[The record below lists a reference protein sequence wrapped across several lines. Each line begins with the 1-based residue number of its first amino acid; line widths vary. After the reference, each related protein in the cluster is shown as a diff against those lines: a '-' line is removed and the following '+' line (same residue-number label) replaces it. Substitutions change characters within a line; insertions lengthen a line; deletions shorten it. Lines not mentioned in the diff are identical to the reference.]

1 MSIKNCRWLRYGSF
15 AIAGL
20 MFAQFPLLAQQSVH
34 SSPPSQQK
42 SAAVPEKSAAQKLPA
57 VHLDGTY
64 FTRDGKRFIPV
75 GAHWVPAKA
84 AMQWPVQ
91 WDPKDIEADFAK
103 MHELG
108 YNVTRFDMM
117 WAWFEPRPG
126 DYNPVAFQQLDYLV
140 SLAHKYQIY
149 LHPSLFIGGEVGEAY
164 WDVPWRHGRHP
175 HADPEMLRLET
186 NLAAEFGRRYANET
200 AIIGWDLT
208 DEPPFWIVGGGA
220 TTDAMAINWTRLI
233 IEGIREYDKLHPI
246 VAGTSGEEIT
256 HGPFRADNV
265 AKFADFFS
273 VHPFTLY
280 APDLFPDALL
290 SARGTYGAA
299 FEIALS
305 QGAGRPVMIH
315 EMGASSAQFSPE
327 RIASY
332 DRAQIYSGL
341 GAGSI
346 GVDLWCYTDASP
358 EQFHKVPYL
367 RTPQETGWGMT
378 TWDRQDKPLAREF
391 KKISQVV
398 GQLDLNGIT
407 PAPADVAIVIPDE
420 WSKPHGDFSHFGLTG
435 PEVTPYVSQ
444 SDGDAMPGRPQPD
457 VSSANRWLMGS
468 ALNSFILARR
478 AHLKADFPR
487 EYADWA
493 KRPMLFMPSPIT
505 GTSDP
510 FLAHVHSDFYE
521 KAKQYVEN
529 GGFLYASVASDGAV
543 PEMASLFGARIVDR
557 APSAEVTLKIVAP
570 FGDLKPGD
578 TFHYIVPT
586 QTIESWGTI
595 LEVTTGKVI
604 AVDQDNRPALVANTL
619 GRGKTLLSAYPLEH
633 YLANVPAIF
642 DQAENTHRIYEAFRD
657 WGGLKPAF
665 SSDQP
670 SVEVSALSGA
680 HRGYAVLVNHSA
692 ETQNVTVFTTSGARS
707 ISRIT
712 PEGTK
717 PIQMDGS
724 SWKMELGPYEGA
736 IVEWK

>member
-1 MSIKNCRWLRYGSF
+1 MRHKPLARFTAAAILFSVGLISSF
-15 AIAGL
+15 A
-20 MFAQFPLLAQQSVH
+20 AQTAAKQSG
-34 SSPPSQQK
+34 K
-42 SAAVPEKSAAQKLPA
+42 AAQNTTQSNGVRLPE
-57 VHLDGTY
+57 VHLDGAY
-64 FTRDGKRFIPV
+64 FTRDGKRFIPM
-75 GAHWVPAKA
+75 GAHWVPAKT

-108 YNVTRFDMM
+108 YSIVRLDVM

-186 NLAAEFGRRYANET
+186 NLAAEFGRHYANES

-208 DEPPFWIVGGGA
+208 DEPPFWIVGGM
-220 TTDAMAINWTRLI
+220 TTDAMAVNWTRLI
-233 IEGIREYDKLHPI
+233 VDGVREYDKLHP
-246 VAGTSGEEIT
+246 VVVGTSGEEIT
-256 HGPFRADNV
+256 HVPFRADNI
-265 AKFADFFS
+265 AKFVDFLS

-299 FEIALS
+299 FEITLS

-315 EMGASSAQFSPE
+315 EMGASTAQFSPE

-332 DRAQIYSGL
+332 DRAQIYSGI

-378 TWDRQDKPLAREF
+378 SWDRQDKPLAREF
-391 KKISQVV
+391 KKFSQVV
-398 GQLDLNGIT
+398 GQLDLTGIT
-407 PAPADVAIVIPDE
+407 PAPADIGIVIPDE
-420 WSKPHGDFSHFGLTG
+420 WAKAHDDFSHFGLTG
-435 PEVTPYVSQ
+435 PEVTPYVSTA
-444 SDGDAMPGRPQPD
+444 DGDAMPGRPQPD
-457 VSSANRWLMGS
+457 VSRANQWLMSS
-468 ALNSFILARR
+468 ALASFILARR
-478 AHLKADFPR
+478 ASLKADFPR

-505 GTSDP
+505 STADP

-521 KAKQYVEN
+521 KVKQYVEN
-529 GGFLYASVASDGAV
+529 GGFLYASVASDGSI
-543 PEMASLFGARIVDR
+543 PDMASLFGVRLVDR
-557 APSAEVTLKIVAP
+557 APSSEVTLKIVAP

-578 TFHYIVPT
+578 TFHYSVPT
-586 QTIESWGTI
+586 QTIESWGTL

-604 AVDQDNRPALVANTL
+604 AVDQNNRPALVANTL
-619 GRGKTLLSAYPLEH
+619 GRGKSLLSAYPLEH
-633 YLANVPAIF
+633 YLANVPSVF
-642 DQAENTHRIYEAFRD
+642 DQPEKTHRIYKAFGD
-657 WGGLKPAF
+657 WVGLKPAF
-665 SSDQP
+665 RTDQP
-670 SVEVSALSGA
+670 SVEVSALNGD
-680 HRGYAVLVNHSA
+680 HRGYVVLVNHSA
-692 ETQNVTVFTTSGARS
+692 EPQKVTVFTTSGAHS
-707 ISRIT
+707 VSRIA
-712 PEGTK
+712 PEGVK
-717 PIQMDGS
+717 PMQIEGS
-724 SWKMELGPYEGA
+724 SWKMELGSYEGA

>member
-1 MSIKNCRWLRYGSF
+1 MRHTPLARFTAAAILFSVGLISSF
-15 AIAGL
+15 A
-20 MFAQFPLLAQQSVH
+20 AQTAAKQSG
-34 SSPPSQQK
+34 K
-42 SAAVPEKSAAQKLPA
+42 AAQNTTQSNGVRLPE
-57 VHLDGTY
+57 VHLDGAY
-64 FTRDGKRFIPV
+64 FTRDGKRFIPM
-75 GAHWVPAKA
+75 GAHWVPAKT

-108 YNVTRFDMM
+108 YSIVRLDVM

-186 NLAAEFGRRYANET
+186 NLAAEFGRHYANES

-208 DEPPFWIVGGGA
+208 DEPPFWIVGGM
-220 TTDAMAINWTRLI
+220 TTDAMAVNWTRLI
-233 IEGIREYDKLHPI
+233 VDGVREYDKLHP
-246 VAGTSGEEIT
+246 VVVGTSGEEIT
-256 HGPFRADNV
+256 HGPFRADNI
-265 AKFADFFS
+265 AKFVDFLS

-299 FEIALS
+299 FEITLS

-315 EMGASSAQFSPE
+315 EMGASTAQFSPE

-332 DRAQIYSGL
+332 DRAQIYSGI

-378 TWDRQDKPLAREF
+378 SWDRQDKPLAREF
-391 KKISQVV
+391 KKFSQVV
-398 GQLDLNGIT
+398 GQLDLTGIA
-407 PAPADVAIVIPDE
+407 PAPADIGIVIPDE
-420 WSKPHGDFSHFGLTG
+420 WAKAHGDFSHFGLTG
-435 PEVTPYVSQ
+435 PEVTPYVST
-444 SDGDAMPGRPQPD
+444 SDGDAMPRRPQPD
-457 VSSANRWLMGS
+457 VSRANQWLMSS
-468 ALNSFILARR
+468 ALTSFILARR
-478 AHLKADFPR
+478 ASLKADFPR

-505 GTSDP
+505 STADP

-521 KAKQYVEN
+521 KVKQYVEN
-529 GGFLYASVASDGAV
+529 GGFLYASVASDGSI
-543 PEMASLFGARIVDR
+543 PDMASLFGVRLVDR
-557 APSAEVTLKIVAP
+557 APSSEVTLKIVAP

-578 TFHYIVPT
+578 TFHYSVPT
-586 QTIESWGTI
+586 QTIESWGTL

-604 AVDQDNRPALVANTL
+604 AVDQNNRPALVANTL
-619 GRGKTLLSAYPLEH
+619 GRGKSLLSAYPLEH
-633 YLANVPAIF
+633 YLANVPSVF
-642 DQAENTHRIYEAFRD
+642 DQPEKTHRIYKAFGD
-657 WGGLKPAF
+657 WVGLKPAF
-665 SSDQP
+665 RTDQP
-670 SVEVSALSGA
+670 SVEVSALNGD
-680 HRGYAVLVNHSA
+680 HRGYVVLVNHSA
-692 ETQNVTVFTTSGARS
+692 EPQKVTVFTTSGAHS
-707 ISRIT
+707 VSRIA
-712 PEGTK
+712 PEGVK
-717 PIQMDGS
+717 PMQIEGS
-724 SWKMELGPYEGA
+724 SWKMELGSYEGV

>member
-1 MSIKNCRWLRYGSF
+1 MSHEMRTRCLTTL
-15 AIAGL
+15 A
-20 MFAQFPLLAQQSVH
+20 LLLLQLPNALATQLTANANLQATGKTGERN
-34 SSPPSQQK
+34 SSRL
-42 SAAVPEKSAAQKLPA
+42 PE
-57 VHLDGTY
+57 VYLDGAY
-64 FTRDGKRFIPV
+64 FTRNGRRFIPV

-84 AMQWPVQ
+84 AMQWPLQ

-103 MHELG
+103 MHDLG
-108 YNVTRFDMM
+108 YSIVRFDML

-126 DYNPVAFQQLDYLV
+126 DYNPVAFQQLDFLV

-164 WDVPWRHGRHP
+164 WDVAWRHGRHP

-186 NLAAEFGRRYANET
+186 NLATEFGRHYANES
-200 AIIGWDLT
+200 AIIAWDLT

-233 IEGIREYDKLHPI
+233 VDGIRQYDKLHPI
-246 VAGTSGEEIT
+246 VVGTSGEEIT
-256 HGPFRADNV
+256 HGPFRADNI
-265 AKFADFFS
+265 AKFVNFFS

-299 FEIALS
+299 FEITLS
-305 QGAGRPVMIH
+305 QGAGRPAMIH

-332 DRAQIYSGL
+332 DRAQIYSGI

-398 GQLDLNGIT
+398 RQLDLTGIA
-407 PAPADVAIVIPDE
+407 PAPADIGIVIPDE
-420 WSKPHGDFSHFGLTG
+420 WSKAHGDFSRFGLTG
-435 PEVTPYVSQ
+435 PEAIPYVSTA
-444 SDGDAMPGRPQPD
+444 DADAMPGRPQPD
-457 VSSANRWLMGS
+457 VSGANHWLMGS
-468 ALNSFILARR
+468 ALSSFILARR
-478 AHLKADFPR
+478 ADLKADFPR
-487 EYADWA
+487 EYDDWA

-505 GTSDP
+505 STGDP

-521 KAKQYVEN
+521 KLRRYVED
-529 GGFLYASVASDGAV
+529 GGFLYASLASDGAV
-543 PEMASLFGARIVDR
+543 PDMASLFGARLVDR
-557 APSAEVTLKIVAP
+557 APSSEVTLKVVAP
-570 FGDLKPGD
+570 FGGLKPGD
-578 TFHYIVPT
+578 TFHYSVPT
-586 QTIESWGTI
+586 QTIESWGTL

-633 YLANVPAIF
+633 YLANMPAIF
-642 DQAENTHRIYEAFRD
+642 DQPENTHRIYEAFRD
-657 WGGLKPAF
+657 WVGFKPAF
-665 SSDQP
+665 RTDQP
-670 SVEVSALSGA
+670 SVEISALNGDR
-680 HRGYAVLVNHSA
+680 RGYVVLVNHSPQ
-692 ETQNVTVFTTSGARS
+692 EQNVTVSATSSAKS
-707 ISRIT
+707 VTRIA
-712 PEGTK
+712 PEGPK
-717 PIQMDGS
+717 SVQMEGS
-724 SWKMELGPYEGA
+724 NWKIDLAPYEGT
-736 IVEWK
+736 IIEWK